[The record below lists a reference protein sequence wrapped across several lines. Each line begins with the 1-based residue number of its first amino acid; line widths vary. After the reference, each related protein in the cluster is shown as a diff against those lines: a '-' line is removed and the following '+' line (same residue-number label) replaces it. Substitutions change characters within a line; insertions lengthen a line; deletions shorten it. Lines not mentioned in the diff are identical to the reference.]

1 MNEVPVNKRSSL
13 EWRGGCLRQEPLDD
27 PKNWATRIDRR
38 RQQTIIKMFHHF
50 RGQRMLL
57 ASAALGQL
65 SPTTGP
71 PDALAMSCRSLW
83 LVQLVLME
91 IFIERHGAWRVVAGP
106 TGPPVTNSNAS
117 LSCCVSSLLLFS
129 PLDFCFIT
137 TPSQWI
143 R

>member
-106 TGPPVTNSNAS
+106 MGPS
-117 LSCCVSSLLLFS
+117 
-129 PLDFCFIT
+129 D
-137 TPSQWI
+137 
-143 R
+143 